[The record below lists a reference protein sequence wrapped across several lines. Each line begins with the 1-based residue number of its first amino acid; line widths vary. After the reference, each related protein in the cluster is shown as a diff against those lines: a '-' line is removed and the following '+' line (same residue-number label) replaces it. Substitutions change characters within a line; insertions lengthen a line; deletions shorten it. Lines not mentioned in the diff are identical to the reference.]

1 MPTRAWE
8 SSKTPI
14 TRVLLA
20 DRALLAEVALLRA
33 LDLLTTYANLS
44 TGLGVEANPFQRELM
59 QRSPTLFL
67 AVQALGVAALYL
79 IGLLVGWALRRYRR
93 LSKLL
98 PRIYYA
104 ALLSLPV
111 LNNLGIID
119 VADALYGWL

>member
-1 MPTRAWE
+1 MPTHAWE
-8 SSKTPI
+8 SSKTRI
-14 TRVLLA
+14 IRVLLT
-20 DRALLAEVALLRA
+20 DRVLLAEVALLRA

-44 TGLGVEANPFQRELM
+44 TGLYVEANPFQRELM
-59 QRSPTLFL
+59 HSPALFL
-67 AVQALGVAALYL
+67 AAQAAGALLLYL

-104 ALLSLPV
+104 CLLSLPV
-111 LNNLGIID
+111 LNNLGFVN